1 MTATSHRTIPSGQA
15 IVDTEVDLV
24 VVGSGTGL
32 AAALTAREL
41 GLSVLVVE
49 KSEYVGGSTARSG
62 GALWL
67 PASPV
72 IAECGGLDPADRARS
87 YLEDVVGESAPASR
101 STAYLDHVAATVEM
115 LRRTTPMKLFW
126 ARDYADYH
134 PERPGGSAA
143 GRTCEC
149 RPLDTALP

>member
-72 IAECGGLDPADRARS
+72 LRDDNAADTRER
-87 YLEDVVGESAPASR
+87 
-101 STAYLDHVAATVEM
+101 AAT
-115 LRRTTPMKLFW
+115 F
-126 ARDYADYH
+126 
-134 PERPGGSAA
+134 
-143 GRTCEC
+143 
-149 RPLDTALP
+149 